1 MLTVPGQ
8 FLALWWSFGSA
19 RREAK
24 VTVGSLRDL
33 LWYLALTSGWL
44 AVISLG
50 YGWYARR
57 RFRTFLKAPLTEE
70 AEHLTHVWE
79 RRVTRWM
86 KIGLSMSALSI
97 LCLVS
102 SLIAR

>member
-1 MLTVPGQ
+1 M
-8 FLALWWSFGSA
+8 
-19 RREAK
+19 
-24 VTVGSLRDL
+24 TVGSLRDL
-33 LWYLALTSGWL
+33 SWYLAIIFGWL

-57 RFRTFLKAPLTEE
+57 KFHAFLKIPLTEE

-79 RRVTRWM
+79 DRVTRWTTT
-86 KIGLSMSALSI
+86 GVAFSSLSI

-102 SLIAR
+102 WLLSGLIL